1 VPPIAYLLQLSA
13 KHAVDAPHPQRS
25 SEESAKNIIGVAT
38 AFADALDI
46 RSVSAFEGMFQNHRT
61 LAPYLREIVLF
72 DGTYSLV
79 QGRLGDVARVLE
91 RLFDWVPAGQVL
103 PRAGCSVSQ
112 FSAITGAVAKLAT
125 FRGPGLI
132 SRVEVAGA
140 LPLQVGAIDVKRVLD
155 ACAHVPGALNDGY
168 LLPWEHGKI
177 THWRKPLVKHNY
189 DYVLMD
195 PSWCAPAFYE
205 VLVAELRDL
214 GLRVDHAVGPAL
226 ERVVRAELRDRGVK
240 SVGGAYKINGVSG
253 ECDVVVE
260 TAQTIILIEIKKK
273 VLRRDAK
280 GGDLVA
286 LLLDLSEAL
295 FAAQTQAAGH
305 ELLLYQN
312 GQLILDDG
320 EQKHT
325 LVRGTRTVERVALT
339 HLDFGS
345 LQDRQV
351 LSNVF
356 EILAGARINAS
367 DPAAEKALKQLE
379 TRGQELAVLHNK
391 LHALRPTDG
400 TPFFNC
406 WFLSLGHLLVM
417 LDHVSSNEEFGKEL
431 RQTRHMSTGSL
442 DFYFE
447 YAQARA
453 IRAAVP

>member
-1 VPPIAYLLQLSA
+1 
-13 KHAVDAPHPQRS
+13 
-25 SEESAKNIIGVAT
+25 
-38 AFADALDI
+38 
-46 RSVSAFEGMFQNHRT
+46 
-61 LAPYLREIVLF
+61 
-72 DGTYSLV
+72 
-79 QGRLGDVARVLE
+79 
-91 RLFDWVPAGQVL
+91 
-103 PRAGCSVSQ
+103 
-112 FSAITGAVAKLAT
+112 
-125 FRGPGLI
+125 
-132 SRVEVAGA
+132 
-140 LPLQVGAIDVKRVLD
+140 
-155 ACAHVPGALNDGY
+155 
-168 LLPWEHGKI
+168 
-177 THWRKPLVKHNY
+177 
-189 DYVLMD
+189 
-195 PSWCAPAFYE
+195 
-205 VLVAELRDL
+205 
-214 GLRVDHAVGPAL
+214 
-226 ERVVRAELRDRGVK
+226 
-240 SVGGAYKINGVSG
+240 
-253 ECDVVVE
+253 
-260 TAQTIILIEIKKK
+260 
-273 VLRRDAK
+273 
-280 GGDLVA
+280 
-286 LLLDLSEAL
+286 
-295 FAAQTQAAGH
+295 
-305 ELLLYQN
+305 LYQN

-453 IRAAVP
+453 IRAAVR